1 MKITKS
7 ELKQIIKE
15 EALKFKK
22 KLQLESQL
30 AEVEKELAEVAAGDM
45 HELPDGTKKWKPEF
59 EELSK
64 DGGYPALKEEEA
76 CEEGDEPL
84 NEVLVT
90 AALAG
95 VAALVG
101 GSVGLA
107 VLEQKAEE
115 AAKGK
120 IEDKPIYKAFR
131 KIQKAVTGISNIKA
145 GTNEGEM
152 HEGEEMD
159 LEAAA
164 EVAEEMPEAPEAKE
178 MAAAMKDLEDAAKA
192 MSDEDKAELK
202 AECSAMEEGDA
213 VEEEQTLEEMLAEI
227 MAEDDEACE
236 EGDAVEET
244 VEEEACEEGD
254 EPLNEVAVLA
264 VLAGIGAL
272 VGGSV
277 GLASLE
283 MKAEEA
289 AKGKIEDKPI
299 YKAFRKLQQAA
310 TGLSGIKKGNMYEGE
325 EMDLEAAAEVAEEM
339 PEAPEAKEMAAAMKD
354 LEDAAK
360 AMSDE
365 DKAELKTE
373 TETCEEE
380 VVAESID
387 NSKSVL
393 TEEKNRMKQL
403 AGLL

>member
-178 MAAAMKDLEDAAKA
+178 MATAMKDLEDAAKA

-202 AECSAMEEGDA
+202 AECSAMEESMA
-213 VEEEQTLEEMLAEI
+213 CKEEQTLEEMLAEI
-227 MAEDDEACE
+227 MAEDEETCE
-236 EGDAVEET
+236 EGEGVDEGEN
-244 VEEEACEEGD
+244 CEEGD

-264 VLAGIGAL
+264 ALAGVAAL

>member
-30 AEVEKELAEVAAGDM
+30 AEVEQELAEVTAGNM

-59 EELSK
+59 EKLSK

-76 CEEGDEPL
+76 CEEGD
-84 NEVLVT
+84 
-90 AALAG
+90 
-95 VAALVG
+95 
-101 GSVGLA
+101 A
-107 VLEQKAEE
+107 V
-115 AAKGK
+115 
-120 IEDKPIYKAFR
+120 
-131 KIQKAVTGISNIKA
+131 
-145 GTNEGEM
+145 
-152 HEGEEMD
+152 
-159 LEAAA
+159 
-164 EVAEEMPEAPEAKE
+164 
-178 MAAAMKDLEDAAKA
+178 
-192 MSDEDKAELK
+192 
-202 AECSAMEEGDA
+202 
-213 VEEEQTLEEMLAEI
+213 
-227 MAEDDEACE
+227 
-236 EGDAVEET
+236 
-244 VEEEACEEGD
+244 EEGD

-299 YKAFRKLQQAA
+299 YKAFRKVQQAA
-310 TGLSGIKKGNMYEGE
+310 TGMSDIKKGNMYEG
-325 EMDLEAAAEVAEEM
+325 DDIGLEAAAEVAEEN
-339 PEAPEAKEMAAAMKD
+339 PEAPEAKEMVAAMKE
-354 LEDAAK
+354 LEAAAK
-360 AMSDE
+360 GMSDE
-365 DKAELKTE
+365 DKGELKAE
-373 TETCEEE
+373 NEGLEE
-380 VVAESID
+380 VVVESID

>member
-1 MKITKS
+1 MKITKL

-30 AEVEKELAEVAAGDM
+30 AEVEQELAEVTAGNM

-59 EELSK
+59 EKLSK
-64 DGGYPALKEEEA
+64 DGGYPALKEEED
-76 CEEGDEPL
+76 CEEGDEPV
-84 NEVLVT
+84 NEVVV
-90 AALAG
+90 ASLAG
-95 VAALVG
+95 IAALVG
-101 GSVGLA
+101 GTSGLII
-107 VLEQKAEE
+107 LKDKAYQ

-120 IEDKPIYKAFR
+120 IEDKPIYKAYR
-131 KIQKAVTGISNIKA
+131 KLVDGGENILKK
-145 GTNEGEM
+145 TFNVKEGDM
-152 HEGEEMD
+152 HEEVD
-159 LEAAA
+159 LEKAA
-164 EVAEEMPEAPEAKE
+164 EVAEENPETPEAKE
-178 MAAAMKDLEDAAKA
+178 MAAGMKEFEAAAKA

-299 YKAFRKLQQAA
+299 YKAFRKVQQAA
-310 TGLSGIKKGNMYEGE
+310 DGMSDIKKGNMYEE
-325 EMDLEAAAEVAEEM
+325 VDLEKAAEVAEEN
-339 PEAPEAKEMAAAMKD
+339 PQAPEAKEMVAAMKE
-354 LEDAAK
+354 LEAAAK
-360 AMSDE
+360 GMSDE
-365 DKAELKTE
+365 DKGELKAE
-373 TETCEEE
+373 NEGLEE
-380 VVAESID
+380 VVVESID

>member
-202 AECSAMEEGDA
+202 AECSAMEESMA
-213 VEEEQTLEEMLAEI
+213 CKEEQTLEEMLAEI
-227 MAEDDEACE
+227 MAEDEETCE
-236 EGDAVEET
+236 EGEGVDEGEN
-244 VEEEACEEGD
+244 CEEGD

-264 VLAGIGAL
+264 ALAGVAAL

>member
-178 MAAAMKDLEDAAKA
+178 MATAMKDLEDAAKA

-202 AECSAMEEGDA
+202 AECSAMEESMA
-213 VEEEQTLEEMLAEI
+213 CEEEQTLEEMLAEI
-227 MAEDDEACE
+227 MAEDEETCE
-236 EGDAVEET
+236 EGEGVDEGEN
-244 VEEEACEEGD
+244 CEEGD

-264 VLAGIGAL
+264 ALAGVAAL

-310 TGLSGIKKGNMYEGE
+310 TGLGDIKKGNMYEGE

-339 PEAPEAKEMAAAMKD
+339 PEAPEAKEMATAMKD

>member
-30 AEVEKELAEVAAGDM
+30 AEVEKELEEVAAGDM

-178 MAAAMKDLEDAAKA
+178 MATAMKDLEDAAKA

-202 AECSAMEEGDA
+202 AECSAMEESMA
-213 VEEEQTLEEMLAEI
+213 CEEEQTLEEMLAEI
-227 MAEDDEACE
+227 MAEDEETCE
-236 EGDAVEET
+236 EGEGVDEGEN
-244 VEEEACEEGD
+244 CEEGD

-264 VLAGIGAL
+264 ALAGVAAL

-310 TGLSGIKKGNMYEGE
+310 TGLGDIKKGNMYEGE

-339 PEAPEAKEMAAAMKD
+339 PEAPEAKEMATAMKD

>member
-178 MAAAMKDLEDAAKA
+178 MATAMKDLEDAAKA

-202 AECSAMEEGDA
+202 AECSAMEESMA
-213 VEEEQTLEEMLAEI
+213 CKEEQTLEEMLAEI
-227 MAEDDEACE
+227 MAEDEETCE
-236 EGDAVEET
+236 EGEGVDEGEN
-244 VEEEACEEGD
+244 CEEGD

-264 VLAGIGAL
+264 ALAGVAAL

-339 PEAPEAKEMAAAMKD
+339 PEAPEAKEMATAMKD

>member
-30 AEVEKELAEVAAGDM
+30 AEVEKELEEVTAGDM

-76 CEEGDEPL
+76 CEEGETV
-84 NEVLVT
+84 EKETV
-90 AALAG
+90 
-95 VAALVG
+95 
-101 GSVGLA
+101 
-107 VLEQKAEE
+107 EE
-115 AAKGK
+115 G
-120 IEDKPIYKAFR
+120 IEDEIGVEET
-131 KIQKAVTGISNIKA
+131 IEETVE
-145 GTNEGEM
+145 EGE
-152 HEGEEMD
+152 
-159 LEAAA
+159 
-164 EVAEEMPEAPEAKE
+164 
-178 MAAAMKDLEDAAKA
+178 
-192 MSDEDKAELK
+192 
-202 AECSAMEEGDA
+202 A
-213 VEEEQTLEEMLAEI
+213 VEEQTLEEMLAEI
-227 MAEDDEACE
+227 MAEEDVEACE
-236 EGDAVEET
+236 ENEGIEENEGVEEG
-244 VEEEACEEGD
+244 E

-272 VGGSV
+272 VGGSI
-277 GLASLE
+277 GLAALE

-289 AKGKIEDKPI
+289 AEGKIEDKPI
-299 YKAFRKLQQAA
+299 YKAFRKVQKAA
-310 TGLSGIKKGNMYEGE
+310 TGLSEIKKGNVYEGE
-325 EMDLEAAAEVAEEM
+325 EIELEKAAEVAEEN

-354 LEDAAK
+354 LEAAAK

-365 DKAELKTE
+365 DKAELKAE
-373 TETCEEE
+373 CAAMEESMACEEE
-380 VVAESID
+380 VVSESID

-393 TEEKNRMKQL
+393 TEEQNRMKQL

>member
-202 AECSAMEEGDA
+202 AECSAMEESMA
-213 VEEEQTLEEMLAEI
+213 CEEEQTLEEMLAEI
-227 MAEDDEACE
+227 MAEDEETCE
-236 EGDAVEET
+236 EGEGVDEGEN
-244 VEEEACEEGD
+244 CEEGD

-264 VLAGIGAL
+264 ALAGVAAL

>member
-30 AEVEKELAEVAAGDM
+30 AEVEKELEEVTAGDM

-76 CEEGDEPL
+76 CEEGETV
-84 NEVLVT
+84 EKETV
-90 AALAG
+90 
-95 VAALVG
+95 
-101 GSVGLA
+101 
-107 VLEQKAEE
+107 EE
-115 AAKGK
+115 TVEET
-120 IEDKPIYKAFR
+120 IEDEIDVEET
-131 KIQKAVTGISNIKA
+131 IEETVE
-145 GTNEGEM
+145 EGEACE
-152 HEGEEMD
+152 EGE
-159 LEAAA
+159 
-164 EVAEEMPEAPEAKE
+164 
-178 MAAAMKDLEDAAKA
+178 
-192 MSDEDKAELK
+192 
-202 AECSAMEEGDA
+202 A
-213 VEEEQTLEEMLAEI
+213 VEEQTLEEMLAEI
-227 MAEDDEACE
+227 MAEEDGESCE
-236 EGDAVEET
+236 ENEGIEENEGVEEG
-244 VEEEACEEGD
+244 E

-272 VGGSV
+272 VGGSI

-299 YKAFRKLQQAA
+299 YKAFRKAQLAA
-310 TGLSGIKKGNMYEGE
+310 TDLKKIKKGNLYESE
-325 EMDLEAAAEVAEEM
+325 EVEKELEKAAKVAEEN
-339 PEAPEAKEMAAAMKD
+339 PETQEAKEMAAAMKE
-354 LEDAAK
+354 LETAAK

-365 DKAELKTE
+365 EKAELKAE
-373 TETCEEE
+373 CAAMEESMACEEE
-380 VVAESID
+380 VVSESID

-393 TEEKNRMKQL
+393 TEEQNRMKQL

>member
-30 AEVEKELAEVAAGDM
+30 AEVEKELEEVAAGDM

-202 AECSAMEEGDA
+202 AECSAMEESMA
-213 VEEEQTLEEMLAEI
+213 CEEEQTLEEMLAEI
-227 MAEDDEACE
+227 MAEDEETCE
-236 EGDAVEET
+236 EGEGVDEGEN
-244 VEEEACEEGD
+244 CEEGD

-264 VLAGIGAL
+264 ALAGVAAL

-310 TGLSGIKKGNMYEGE
+310 TGLSDIKKGNMYEGE

>member
-30 AEVEKELAEVAAGDM
+30 AEVEKELEEVAAGDM

-202 AECSAMEEGDA
+202 AECSAMEESMA
-213 VEEEQTLEEMLAEI
+213 CEEEQTLEEMLAEI
-227 MAEDDEACE
+227 MAEDEETCE
-236 EGDAVEET
+236 EGEGVDEGEN
-244 VEEEACEEGD
+244 CEEGD

-264 VLAGIGAL
+264 ALAGVAAL

-310 TGLSGIKKGNMYEGE
+310 TGLGDIKKGNMYEGE

>member
-22 KLQLESQL
+22 KLQLENQL
-30 AEVEKELAEVAAGDM
+30 AEVEQELAEVTAGNM

-59 EELSK
+59 EKLSK

-76 CEEGDEPL
+76 CEEGDEPV
-84 NEVLVT
+84 NEVAVLAT
-90 AALAG
+90 LAG

-107 VLEQKAEE
+107 SLEMKAEE

-131 KIQKAVTGISNIKA
+131 KIQQAATGMRDIKK
-145 GTNEGEM
+145 GNMYESDDI
-152 HEGEEMD
+152 D

-164 EVAEEMPEAPEAKE
+164 EVAEENPETPEAKE
-178 MAAAMKDLEDAAKA
+178 MAAGMKEFEAAAKA

-202 AECSAMEEGDA
+202 AECSAMEESMA
-213 VEEEQTLEEMLAEI
+213 CEEEQTLEEMLAEI
-227 MAEDDEACE
+227 MAEDEETSE
-236 EGDAVEET
+236 EGEGVDEGEN
-244 VEEEACEEGD
+244 CEEGD

-299 YKAFRKLQQAA
+299 YKAFRKIQQAA
-310 TGLSGIKKGNMYEGE
+310 TGMRDIKKGNMYESDDI
-325 EMDLEAAAEVAEEM
+325 DLETAAGVAEEN
-339 PEAPEAKEMAAAMKD
+339 PQAPEAKEMVAAMKE
-354 LEDAAK
+354 LEAAAK
-360 AMSDE
+360 GMSDE
-365 DKAELKTE
+365 DKGELKAE
-373 TETCEEE
+373 NEGLEE
-380 VVAESID
+380 VVVESID

>member
-202 AECSAMEEGDA
+202 AECSAMEESMA
-213 VEEEQTLEEMLAEI
+213 CEEEQTLEEMLAEI
-227 MAEDDEACE
+227 MAEDEETCE
-236 EGDAVEET
+236 EGEGVDEGEN
-244 VEEEACEEGD
+244 CEEGD

-264 VLAGIGAL
+264 ALAGVAAL

-310 TGLSGIKKGNMYEGE
+310 TGLSDIKKGNMYEGE

>member
-30 AEVEKELAEVAAGDM
+30 AEVEKELEEVTAGNM

-64 DGGYPALKEEEA
+64 DGGYPALKEEDES
-76 CEEGDEPL
+76 CEEGEEPL

-107 VLEQKAEE
+107 VLETKAEE

-120 IEDKPIYKAFR
+120 IEDKPLYKAFR
-131 KIQKAVTGISNIKA
+131 KIQKAATGISAIKKGA
-145 GTNEGEM
+145 NEGTEM
-152 HEGEEMD
+152 HENEEMD
-159 LEAAA
+159 LEKAA
-164 EVAEEMPEAPEAKE
+164 EVAEENPETAEAKE
-178 MAAAMKDLEDAAKA
+178 MATAMKELEAAAKE
-192 MSDEDKAELK
+192 MSDEEKAELK
-202 AECSAMEEGDA
+202 AECSAMEESMA
-213 VEEEQTLEEMLAEI
+213 CEEDQTLEEMLAEI
-227 MAEDDEACE
+227 MAEEDEPCE
-236 EGDAVEET
+236 EGE
-244 VEEEACEEGD
+244 

-299 YKAFRKLQQAA
+299 YKAFRKIQQAA
-310 TGLSGIKKGNMYEGE
+310 TGMSAIKKGNMYEGE
-325 EMDLEAAAEVAEEM
+325 ELDLEKAAEVAEEN
-339 PEAPEAKEMAAAMKD
+339 PETAEAKEMAAAMKE
-354 LEDAAK
+354 LEAAAK
-360 AMSDE
+360 EMSDE
-365 DKAELKTE
+365 EKAELKTE
-373 TETCEEE
+373 TQNCEEEE

-393 TEEKNRMKQL
+393 TEEQNRMKQL